1 MKNISDEE
9 LALEMENE
17 YRHEIGMLPLAPSEF
32 RTFDDFD
39 TRVLVA
45 RKTRSLLCAS
55 CLCRALA
62 AIEAADGKS
71 AAPQPTVPE
80 CPVKLGDTVEVRS
93 LMRGFTATTVKFL
106 LFDEGGV
113 AFGTAHFDGLLRIED
128 EGKSWRRTGGEPI
141 PEEPKPDSGAPDGK
155 ARR

>member
-45 RKTRSLLCAS
+45 RKTRSLLCGGP
-55 CLCRALA
+55 RAQGRKA
-62 AIEAADGKS
+62 A
-71 AAPQPTVPE
+71 V
-80 CPVKLGDTVEVRS
+80 V
-93 LMRGFTATTVKFL
+93 
-106 LFDEGGV
+106 
-113 AFGTAHFDGLLRIED
+113 
-128 EGKSWRRTGGEPI
+128 RRTQARSCRVEKAARADTGQDEATPARHRHGHDTERASPAEPAI
-141 PEEPKPDSGAPDGK
+141 S
-155 ARR
+155 